1 MKPVNK
7 LLESE
12 VFSLIREKNRSISGY
27 QKLWSIKAPSKLA
40 PLSHVGGIQDD
51 VLTIYVENSGIASKL
66 KFIESTLLKDLNE
79 GIKKEIPFANP
90 IKSLK
95 IKLVIKNSK
104 ITPPRDKSFPAQAK
118 FALENLLNNLEDSPL
133 RHSLIKLIKHH
144 TNAD

>member
-1 MKPVNK
+1 MKRLENHRKLRQLKAKLK
-7 LLESE
+7 LL
-12 VFSLIREKNRSISGY
+12 KKSISATY
-27 QKLWSIKAPSKLA
+27 F
-40 PLSHVGGIQDD
+40 D
-51 VLTIYVENSGIASKL
+51 NN
-66 KFIESTLLKDLNE
+66 F
-79 GIKKEIPFANP
+79 

-133 RHSLIKLIKHH
+133 RHRLIKLIKHH

>member
-1 MKPVNK
+1 M
-7 LLESE
+7 
-12 VFSLIREKNRSISGY
+12 
-27 QKLWSIKAPSKLA
+27 
-40 PLSHVGGIQDD
+40 
-51 VLTIYVENSGIASKL
+51 TIYVENSGIASKL

-79 GIKKEIPFANP
+79 GIKKEIPLANP

-133 RHSLIKLIKHH
+133 RHRLIRLIKHH